1 MRYKPLALNKIEELE
16 AILNRLEFDVN
27 RNQSREQALATL
39 DVFKGKLDELRSLIN
54 VEHDNFEEQF
64 KSY

>member
-27 RNQSREQALATL
+27 RNQSREQALITL